1 MHTENAIEVE
11 PTRVRILGIP
21 ISLVNMSAAVALVS
35 RWSRSG
41 PARRVFV
48 RETASLM
55 SAVDE
60 PYLRHLHEDADLI
73 VADGTP
79 LVWISRIRGYGE
91 QIGRIPGADL
101 LDAVCSASLQTG
113 GSHFFF
119 GGRPGVAEEVAAKL
133 TARFPGLKIAGT
145 LCPPM
150 RHIGPDFK
158 FDPEALHELQVIRE
172 SKADFIWV
180 GLSSP
185 KQEYWMSL
193 AAPLLDR
200 GVLFGVGAAFDFHAG
215 TVKRAPR
222 WMRENGLEWAHRLLS
237 EPRRLWR
244 RYLIQ
249 VPRFLIRLAKE
260 EASLRLKQEPSRL

>member
-1 MHTENAIEVE
+1 
-11 PTRVRILGIP
+11 
-21 ISLVNMSAAVALVS
+21 
-35 RWSRSG
+35 
-41 PARRVFV
+41 
-48 RETASLM
+48 
-55 SAVDE
+55 
-60 PYLRHLHEDADLI
+60 
-73 VADGTP
+73 
-79 LVWISRIRGYGE
+79 
-91 QIGRIPGADL
+91 
-101 LDAVCSASLQTG
+101 LQTNR
-113 GSHFFF
+113 SHFFF

-133 TARFPGLKIAGT
+133 TARFPGLNVAGT

-150 RHIGPDFK
+150 RQIGPDFT
-158 FDPEALHELQVIRE
+158 FDLEAMQELEVIRE

-249 VPRFLIRLAKE
+249 VPRFLIRLVKE
-260 EASLRLKQEPSRL
+260 EVGLRLKQEPSRL